1 MKQTYNLINQR
12 RVQEIIVATIYIE
25 ITMRGLEAQP
35 LSQNQTL
42 DIKQSPNTYEINRN
56 FKLTGNGFQTLP
68 KVNKF

>member
-1 MKQTYNLINQR
+1 
-12 RVQEIIVATIYIE
+12 
-25 ITMRGLEAQP
+25 MRGLEAQP